1 MRNMDKSSTKLSVS
15 AQYRNSLEVLMKRMS
30 ESKPIFLR
38 CIKPN
43 PSKKSDDFD
52 ERYVLLQVKLNFYYL
67 NILILLRMEF

>member
-1 MRNMDKSSTKLSVS
+1 MKDAKTSVS

-30 ESKPIFLR
+30 ASKPIFMR

-52 ERYVLLQVKLNFYYL
+52 TKFVLLQVTDLAS
-67 NILILLRMEF
+67 